1 MAETGSMVE
10 NLKHG
15 LHGFFHTLYRL
26 VTAAT
31 ATGLIKA
38 RSVLLESTSGTST
51 GVPQEAS

>member
-1 MAETGSMVE
+1 VAETGSMVRI
-10 NLKHG
+10 LRDG
-15 LHGFFHTLYRL
+15 VRGCFHALYRL
-26 VTAAT
+26 LTAAA